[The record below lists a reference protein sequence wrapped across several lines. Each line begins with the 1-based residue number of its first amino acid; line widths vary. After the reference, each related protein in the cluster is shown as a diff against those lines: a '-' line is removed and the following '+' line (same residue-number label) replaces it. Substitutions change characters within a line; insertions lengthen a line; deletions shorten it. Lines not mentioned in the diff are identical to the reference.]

1 MPAHGQRWRD
11 DPGLIDC
18 HTHLVFGGS
27 RADEFEAR
35 LEGVSYEE
43 IARHGG
49 GIISTV
55 RDTREASEDELFAAA
70 LPRLDALLA
79 DGVTTVEIKSG
90 YGLDVENELKML
102 RVARRLGEAR
112 PVRVVTS
119 LLGAHALPPEY
130 ADDSDGYID
139 LVCQAMIPAAAD
151 EGLADAVDV
160 FCEKIAFSV
169 AQCERVFEAAQAH
182 GLPIKAHAEQLSNL
196 GGSAMAARHGA
207 LSADHIEYLDDAGIA
222 AMRDAGSVAVILP
235 GAFHTLRETQ
245 QPPIT
250 GLREAGVP
258 MAVAT
263 DANPGSSPLFMP
275 TLMLNLACTLFR
287 LTPREALAGMTAH
300 GARALGFAELGR
312 LREGAPAT
320 CVSGTSTLRRSS
332 PMPSSPVDSVSA
344 SSPANPWRSSLMA
357 NEIDMSLW
365 QVAATPSPTVTAG
378 TSASRPFRR
387 RPSGMC
393 PSRLRQRCRRG
404 PQPGR
409 VGAAAGPSAIRRAL
423 APLAWHREAP
433 AFDAGDVTCE
443 DDALEAAQAA
453 LAERLAPLLDAGHLH
468 RAGRR
473 PRDRLCQLASLARHL
488 APRETP
494 PRVGI
499 INLDAHFDLR
509 DPGHVRSSGTPF
521 SQIAEDCHAR
531 GWPFRYACLGISR
544 AANTR
549 ALFQRARA
557 LDVLVRED
565 RDVTPTRLDTIQR
578 DLERFI
584 AHCDRLYLTID
595 LDVLPACEAPGV
607 SAPAARGVPLA
618 LLEPLIE
625 TVRDSGKLCLADI
638 AELNPDHDID
648 DRTARV
654 AARLI
659 HLLTLNG

>member
-1 MPAHGQRWRD
+1 MTHPRTRRLWQDVTVFDGQETLPEAMAVIVEEDRIQSLIPMRELSASLAETCRLMGSGGVMT
-11 DPGLIDC
+11 PGLIDC
-18 HTHLVFGGS
+18 HTHLVFGGG

-43 IARHGG
+43 IARRGG

-55 RDTREASEDELFAAA
+55 RDTRKASEDELFAAA

-245 QPPIT
+245 QPPIA

-312 LREGAPAT
+312 LREGAPADL
-320 CVSGTSTLRRSS
+320 CLWNI
-332 PMPSSPVDSVSA
+332 D
-344 SSPANPWRSSLMA
+344 SPAELAYAVQP
-357 NEIDMSLW
+357 
-365 QVAATPSPTVTAG
+365 G
-378 TSASRPFRR
+378 
-387 RPSGMC
+387 
-393 PSRLRQRCRRG
+393 RLRQRVVAG
-404 PQPGR
+404 QP
-409 VGAAAGPSAIRRAL
+409 VEEL
-423 APLAWHREAP
+423 AH
-433 AFDAGDVTCE
+433 G
-443 DDALEAAQAA
+443 Q
-453 LAERLAPLLDAGHLH
+453 
-468 RAGRR
+468 
-473 PRDRLCQLASLARHL
+473 
-488 APRETP
+488 
-494 PRVGI
+494 
-499 INLDAHFDLR
+499 
-509 DPGHVRSSGTPF
+509 
-521 SQIAEDCHAR
+521 
-531 GWPFRYACLGISR
+531 
-544 AANTR
+544 
-549 ALFQRARA
+549 
-557 LDVLVRED
+557 
-565 RDVTPTRLDTIQR
+565 
-578 DLERFI
+578 
-584 AHCDRLYLTID
+584 
-595 LDVLPACEAPGV
+595 
-607 SAPAARGVPLA
+607 
-618 LLEPLIE
+618 
-625 TVRDSGKLCLADI
+625 
-638 AELNPDHDID
+638 
-648 DRTARV
+648 
-654 AARLI
+654 
-659 HLLTLNG
+659 

>member
-1 MPAHGQRWRD
+1 MTHPRTRLLWQDVTVFDGQETLPDAMAVIVED
-11 DPGLIDC
+11 DRIQSLIPMRELSSEHAETCRLMDSGGVMTPGLVDC
-18 HTHLVFGGS
+18 HTHLVFGGG

-35 LEGVSYEE
+35 LEGASYEE
-43 IARHGG
+43 IARRGG

-55 RDTREASEDELFAAA
+55 RDTRAASEEELFAAA

-130 ADDSDGYID
+130 RDDSDGYID
-139 LVCQAMIPAAAD
+139 LVCQAMIPAAAA

-245 QPPIT
+245 RPPIA

-300 GARALGFAELGR
+300 GARALGMPELGR
-312 LREGAPAT
+312 LREGAPADL
-320 CVSGTSTLRRSS
+320 SLWNI
-332 PMPSSPVDSVSA
+332 D
-344 SSPANPWRSSLMA
+344 SPAELAYAVQP
-357 NEIDMSLW
+357 
-365 QVAATPSPTVTAG
+365 G
-378 TSASRPFRR
+378 
-387 RPSGMC
+387 
-393 PSRLRQRCRRG
+393 RLRQRVVAG
-404 PQPGR
+404 QP
-409 VGAAAGPSAIRRAL
+409 VEERA
-423 APLAWHREAP
+423 H
-433 AFDAGDVTCE
+433 G
-443 DDALEAAQAA
+443 Q
-453 LAERLAPLLDAGHLH
+453 
-468 RAGRR
+468 
-473 PRDRLCQLASLARHL
+473 
-488 APRETP
+488 
-494 PRVGI
+494 
-499 INLDAHFDLR
+499 
-509 DPGHVRSSGTPF
+509 
-521 SQIAEDCHAR
+521 
-531 GWPFRYACLGISR
+531 
-544 AANTR
+544 
-549 ALFQRARA
+549 
-557 LDVLVRED
+557 
-565 RDVTPTRLDTIQR
+565 
-578 DLERFI
+578 
-584 AHCDRLYLTID
+584 
-595 LDVLPACEAPGV
+595 
-607 SAPAARGVPLA
+607 
-618 LLEPLIE
+618 
-625 TVRDSGKLCLADI
+625 
-638 AELNPDHDID
+638 
-648 DRTARV
+648 
-654 AARLI
+654 
-659 HLLTLNG
+659 